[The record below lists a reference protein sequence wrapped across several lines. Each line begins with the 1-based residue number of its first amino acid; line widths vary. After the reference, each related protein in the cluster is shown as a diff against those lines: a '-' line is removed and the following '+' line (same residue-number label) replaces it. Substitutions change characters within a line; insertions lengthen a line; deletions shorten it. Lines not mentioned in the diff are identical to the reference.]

1 MPTTPVKRVLK
12 RFSNRLA
19 KASGLSGQLE
29 AAQLAESAGIAPQQ
43 TDRDYERSGATNS
56 VMTEKLDRHDDL
68 IEKRVAERTAEL
80 TAREQELRN
89 QNILFN
95 AALTNMS
102 QGLVMFDAQG
112 RVVICNQRYL
122 DMYSL
127 TADQVQPGC
136 TLEQLLNHRLA
147 TGSFAGDPAK
157 YAEEILG
164 RMAVARVGTR
174 IIELADGRTIAI
186 SNQPMPT
193 GGWVATHE
201 DITERRQA
209 EKQIA
214 YMARHDT
221 LTDLPNRA
229 RLREWLT
236 QALTHSHHGRPL
248 AVLHLDLDHFM
259 TLNDSLGH
267 PIGDELL
274 RAVADRL
281 RNAVSDGDIVARL
294 GGDEFAVALSDVGTA
309 SDVAATATR
318 ICDAIKAPYEIAGH
332 AIIVDASVGI
342 ALAPDDGPDADAL
355 IKSADLALSRA
366 KSEGRG
372 IFRFFEAEMDA
383 RMQERRHLE
392 LALKTA
398 LPRNEFELFYQP
410 IVNLETNQITS
421 FEALLRWHHPE
432 RGLIRPAEFVHI
444 AEEIGLISAIGAWV
458 IHQACK
464 EAVSWPD
471 HLKVA
476 INLSPTHLARADVA
490 ALITGALAAARLPAT
505 RLEVEV
511 TEAVLMHATDAT
523 LATLNQLRDMGVRIA
538 LDDFGTGYSS
548 LSYLRSFPFDKLKV
562 DRSFIK
568 DIGENEESVAI
579 IRAIAML
586 ANALNVTTTAEGVE
600 TELQLQQI
608 RRLGFTE
615 MQGFLFSPPLPGA
628 QALPAN
634 WSRSQS

>member
-1 MPTTPVKRVLK
+1 MADERD
-12 RFSNRLA
+12 
-19 KASGLSGQLE
+19 QLN
-29 AAQLAESAGIAPQQ
+29 GVI
-43 TDRDYERSGATNS
+43 
-56 VMTEKLDRHDDL
+56 EKL
-68 IEKRVAERTAEL
+68 VAERTAEL
-80 TAREQELRN
+80 RAHEQELRN
-89 QNILFN
+89 QNALFN

-102 QGLVMFDAQG
+102 QGLVMFDARG
-112 RVVICNQRYL
+112 RVVICNRRYR
-122 DMYSL
+122 DMYDL
-127 TADQVQPGC
+127 TEAQAHPGC
-136 TLEQLLNHRLA
+136 ALAELLGHRLA
-147 TGSFAGDPAK
+147 NGSFSGDPVR
-157 YAEEILG
+157 YAEDLIAK
-164 RMAVARVGTR
+164 MASAKVGTR

-186 SNQPMPT
+186 SNQPAPG

-214 YMARHDT
+214 YMARHDA

-236 QALTHSHHGRPL
+236 HALTHSHRGRPL

-281 RNAVSDGDIVARL
+281 RTAVGDNDLVARL
-294 GGDEFAVALSDVGTA
+294 GGDEFAVALSDLATA
-309 SDVAATATR
+309 SDAATATTR

-332 AIIVDASVGI
+332 AITVDASVGI
-342 ALAPDDGPDADAL
+342 ALAPDDGSDADAL
-355 IKSADLALSRA
+355 IKNADLALSRA

-372 IFRFFEAEMDA
+372 IYRFFEAEMDS
-383 RMQERRHLE
+383 RMQTRRALE

-398 LPRNEFELFYQP
+398 LPGEEFELFYQP
-410 IVNLETNQITS
+410 IVNLKTNQITS
-421 FEALLRWHHPE
+421 FEALLRWHHRE
-432 RGLIRPAEFVHI
+432 RGLILPSEFVPI
-444 AEEIGLISAIGAWV
+444 AEEIGLISAIGEWV
-458 IHQACK
+458 INQACK
-464 EAVSWPD
+464 EAATWPG

-476 INLSPTHLARADVA
+476 INLSPTQLARANITP
-490 ALITGALAAARLPAT
+490 LITRALAAARLPAN

-511 TEAVLMHATDAT
+511 TEAVLLHATEATIAT
-523 LATLNQLRDMGVRIA
+523 LHQLRDMGVRIA

-548 LSYLRSFPFDKLKV
+548 LSYLRSFPFDKLKI

-568 DIGENEESVAI
+568 DIGENQESVAI
-579 IRAIAML
+579 VQAIAML

-600 TELQLQQI
+600 TEQQLEQI

-615 MQGFLFSPPLPGA
+615 MQGYLFSQPLPGA
-628 QALPAN
+628 KPFPLQ
-634 WSRSQS
+634 WSLAPR